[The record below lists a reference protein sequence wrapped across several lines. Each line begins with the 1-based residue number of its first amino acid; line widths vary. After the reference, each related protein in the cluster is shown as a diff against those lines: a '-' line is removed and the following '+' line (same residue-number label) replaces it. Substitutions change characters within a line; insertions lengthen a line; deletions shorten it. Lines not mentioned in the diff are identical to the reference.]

1 MEDNP
6 DDIEL
11 AKRAFRRFTEKN
23 GFTFVVAK
31 NGKEAIE
38 HLKHKPL
45 PQFILLDL
53 KLPIVDGF
61 EVMKFIRSSP
71 RVKLIPVIVLTSSN
85 DEKDIQRIY
94 DLGANSYIQKPV
106 DYKTFLEVVKSIS
119 TYWITLNQNPT
130 INFMD

>member
-23 GFTFVVAK
+23 DFTFVVAK

-38 HLKHKPL
+38 HLKYKPL

-130 INFMD
+130 VNFMD